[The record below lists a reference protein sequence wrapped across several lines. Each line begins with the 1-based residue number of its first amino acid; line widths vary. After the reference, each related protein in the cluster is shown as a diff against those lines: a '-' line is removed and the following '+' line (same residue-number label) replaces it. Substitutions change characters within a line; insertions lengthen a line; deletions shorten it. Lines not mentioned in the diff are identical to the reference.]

1 MQHSWAKKPSGIVG
15 GGERKWE
22 KRLRAESDAGLQLE
36 PRRERALLD
45 QLRAAED
52 REKELTRKCDQMKRD
67 LDEAMEKPTSR
78 ETSLQDEL
86 MAATAVA
93 NEYRQNVENLTERI
107 RKTQLEVKQRA
118 VRRMRLLLFR
128 QMRGSEA
135 GLLHRWLNRVQA
147 EQSRK
152 LEQLWAQGSLHEA
165 A

>member
-1 MQHSWAKKPSGIVG
+1 MRRIHSGHGAIGEVG
-15 GGERKWE
+15 GTHCGN
-22 KRLRAESDAGLQLE
+22 RLTQDAGY
-36 PRRERALLD
+36 R
-45 QLRAAED
+45 LRAAED

-152 LEQLWAQGSLHEA
+152 LEQLWAKEA
-165 A
+165 FMKLREERIN